1 MIAKAWW
8 DNRNNLNEKMA
19 TKLRDSLWEE
29 LNKLQSKATDQV
41 RNSILTAEE
50 VEKRHGALID
60 DLKDRVGEMNEIL
73 KKFRNRC

>member
-73 KKFRNRC
+73 KKFQNRC